1 MTECRQTKGGVLF
14 GWYGQKRNQLS
25 SVRWKQERRI
35 RMIRCESV
43 WEETGASADGDVYE
57 RRRADVSVRGSA
69 GHVVQ
74 ARVLHAGVG
83 AGRGSV

>member
-1 MTECRQTKGGVLF
+1 
-14 GWYGQKRNQLS
+14 
-25 SVRWKQERRI
+25 
-35 RMIRCESV
+35 MIRCEYV

-57 RRRADVSVRGSA
+57 RRRADVIVRGSS

-74 ARVLHAGVG
+74 ARVHTGVG

>member
-25 SVRWKQERRI
+25 SVRRKQE
-35 RMIRCESV
+35 RCESV

-57 RRRADVSVRGSA
+57 RRRADVSVRGSS